1 MEITKQYLEETR
13 EMHNTLQQIDDKVQ
27 EIKDRAVNISPS
39 SFSDRVQTTK
49 KMDAM
54 ADRVV
59 KYSAIEN
66 LYMSVYSEYLDRCGE
81 IAEGIQTIP
90 IKEQLII
97 IAYYLEGE
105 SVPDICDRMY
115 ISRSTFFHLRKSAL
129 VHIEETESTVK

>member
-13 EMHNTLQQIDDKVQ
+13 EMHSTLQRIDDKVQ

-39 SFSDRVQTTK
+39 PFSDRVQTTRK
-49 KMDAM
+49 TDAM

-59 KYSAIEN
+59 KYSALEN
-66 LYMSVYSEYLDRCGE
+66 LYMSVYNEYLDRCGE
-81 IAEGIQTIP
+81 ISEGIQPIP

-115 ISRSTFFHLRKSAL
+115 ISRSTFFQLRRSAL
-129 VHIEETESTVK
+129 AHIAEIGNAVK